1 TSCARRTRSRPG
13 EAMADEPLREAL
25 RDASRALVR
34 RIEELSFVRS
44 VGDVLAG
51 AVEPAAVAR
60 ALVGALRDELGAD
73 AAALWTVDAAG
84 AVFRL
89 AGASPDEEAAGATT
103 PLDEPPLADVAGG
116 GTAVRLAAGT
126 PRPAALAGL
135 DGVLHPI

>member
-1 TSCARRTRSRPG
+1 RSRRPRGGCSASRRPTSSASSRRSRTTSCARRTRSRPG

-73 AAALWTVDAAG
+73 AAALWTVD
-84 AVFRL
+84 
-89 AGASPDEEAAGATT
+89 
-103 PLDEPPLADVAGG
+103 
-116 GTAVRLAAGT
+116 
-126 PRPAALAGL
+126 
-135 DGVLHPI
+135 